1 MKSLSE
7 SQITCVS
14 AGANAFVEAFDNSSL
29 PWEAFIVS
37 ASFSALAHYREDLL
51 LLDHMFCIAKSSL
64 VFSTATY
71 ALTYSKNLFYAMS
84 TETEE

>member
-1 MKSLSE
+1 MKSLIE
-7 SQITCVS
+7 SQLTHVS
-14 AGANAFVEAFDNSSL
+14 GGSNVFVEAFDNSPL

-37 ASFSALAHYREDLL
+37 AGIFSLAHYIEGKALL
-51 LLDHMFCIAKSSL
+51 SHSSCIAITSL
-64 VFSTATY
+64 QFSAATY